1 MALGLRTAALNAATR
16 FSRALGHVVWAVAS
30 WVRREPTPDGVK
42 VQITLSYVQTGA
54 KVGRRAAE
62 MALDIFRRW
71 TGAEARGG
79 WLSITHAALEA
90 TWEALEGLLDLGM
103 IDPPEVA
110 PSVLVPAF
118 RLDPLPERGK
128 GKTRCGCPAHSHG
141 DRDPSLLFDRGRG
154 MATCM
159 VSREVFVLQDDEE
172 GTVACRVGRPV
183 EVDGVEMASMLES
196 EHTSTINKDTPS
208 PGEHEGG
215 RPPTTEGNGQTVEV
229 HEEVPKVDRLILH
242 PSVRDLDRA
251 GRSGP
256 DPRHPGITAGR
267 LWPSGLVQSLSRAKD
282 RTSWAKWQAS
292 RWGGDRGETIA
303 WEELAYQ
310 ERGGTPRA
318 WMPERL
324 VGIGW
329 WRPSA
334 VVWME
339 GNGGRKWPVLYLEE
353 MGTGHVLFDVDGT
366 EPLPWDPGKDLIG
379 RVRDSLEGFGI
390 LDRVTW
396 VIRTS
401 TRGVQ
406 VLVKLRRFRWDPE
419 GFYRDPAV
427 QRFLRAAGNR
437 VVEALGS
444 GVLDPSAFA
453 PRRFGRAPGWRVKG
467 SWPEMARLWYTE
479 G

>member
-16 FSRALGHVVWAVAS
+16 LSRAIGHVVWSVAS
-30 WVRREPTPDGVK
+30 WARREPVPGGVK
-42 VQITLSYVQTGA
+42 VQVTLSYVQTGA

-62 MALDIFRRW
+62 MALDTFRRW

-79 WLSITHAALEA
+79 WLSLTWAALEA
-90 TWEALEGLLDLGM
+90 TWEVLEGLLDLGM

-118 RLDPLPERGK
+118 RLDPIPGRGK
-128 GKTRCGCPAHSHG
+128 GKTRCGCPAHENG

-183 EVDGVEMASMLES
+183 EVEEEEMVSLLENQ
-196 EHTSTINKDTPS
+196 HTSTITKDTPS
-208 PGEHEGG
+208 PGEGGLPVVEVNHRTEEKEETPGVIIHPSLRELDRVG
-215 RPPTTEGNGQTVEV
+215 RP
-229 HEEVPKVDRLILH
+229 
-242 PSVRDLDRA
+242 
-251 GRSGP
+251 GP
-256 DPRHPGITAGR
+256 EPRCQGITAGR
-267 LWPSGLVQSLSRAKD
+267 LWPSGLVQTLSRAKD

-292 RWGGDRGETIA
+292 RWGGDRGETLA
-303 WEELAYQ
+303 WEEIAYQ
-310 ERGGTPRA
+310 DRGGSPRT

-339 GNGGRKWPVLYLEE
+339 GNNGRKWPVLYLEE
-353 MGTGHVLFDVDGT
+353 KGTGHVLLDIDRT
-366 EPLPWDPGKDLIG
+366 DLLPWDPPKGKIEE
-379 RVRDSLEGFGI
+379 VRAAVEGFGI

-396 VIRTS
+396 MIRTS
-401 TRGVQ
+401 SRGLQ

-419 GFYRDPAV
+419 GFYRDPLV
-427 QRFLRAAGNR
+427 QRFLRAAGAR
-437 VVEALGS
+437 VVEVLGS